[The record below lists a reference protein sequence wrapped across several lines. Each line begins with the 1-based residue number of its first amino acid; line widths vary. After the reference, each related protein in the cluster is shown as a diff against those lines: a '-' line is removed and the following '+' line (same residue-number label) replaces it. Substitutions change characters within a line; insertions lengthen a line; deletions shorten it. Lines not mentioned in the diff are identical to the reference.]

1 VTTFE
6 KDQVIYDVGDE
17 NQTFFFV
24 QKGFVKVGSVTEDG
38 HELIYDVRKAGD
50 IVGELCASGQLRR
63 DRAVALERTEVIAV
77 PLGEVLDIVQKNRHL
92 LQELVQ
98 ICCESLS
105 DAYDQLNTLAFSDTV
120 HRLVRV
126 LLRLGT
132 QLGHTS
138 GQRTELSAYLT
149 QEEIS
154 QMVAARRERVS
165 TAMNFLRN
173 RGNLAG
179 LPRLLPPIPWEAW
192 LDTSYRSKERPSL
205 SRRNQH
211 FGANAI
217 RVSKTTKTKTSSPL
231 TRPTSLE
238 MLKKSLR
245 LAGEI

>member
-1 VTTFE
+1 MRFGVRNQMTDSRESLDSATDLAVRNGPLSSALASMLRGKLCDLVLWNRRVTTFE
-6 KDQVIYDVGDE
+6 KDQVIYDLGDE
-17 NQTFFFV
+17 NQTLFFV

-63 DRAVALERTEVIAV
+63 DRAVALERTQVITV

-98 ICCESLS
+98 ICYESLS

-126 LLRLGT
+126 LLKLGE
-132 QLGHTS
+132 QLGQSS
-138 GQRTELSAYLT
+138 GQRTELSVYLT

-154 QMVAARRERVS
+154 QMVVARRERVS

-173 RGNLAG
+173 RGLVDYSHRGYLVLNLQA
-179 LPRLLPPIPWEAW
+179 LQNYA
-192 LDTSYRSKERPSL
+192 D
-205 SRRNQH
+205 
-211 FGANAI
+211 
-217 RVSKTTKTKTSSPL
+217 
-231 TRPTSLE
+231 
-238 MLKKSLR
+238 
-245 LAGEI
+245 

>member
-1 VTTFE
+1 MRFGVRNQMTNSRESLDSVADSGARNGALWSALASMFRGRLCDVVLWNRTVTTFE

-24 QKGFVKVGSVTEDG
+24 RKGFVKIGSVTEDG

-50 IVGELCASGQLRR
+50 IVGELCASGQRRR
-63 DRAVALERTEVIAV
+63 DRAVALERTQVIAV
-77 PLGEVLDIVQKNRHL
+77 PLGEVLDIVQENRHL

-126 LLRLGT
+126 LLKLGE
-132 QLGHTS
+132 QLGHSS

-154 QMVAARRERVS
+154 QMVVARRERVS

-173 RGNLAG
+173 RGLVDYSHRG
-179 LPRLLPPIPWEAW
+179 YLV
-192 LDTSYRSKERPSL
+192 LDLQALQNY
-205 SRRNQH
+205 
-211 FGANAI
+211 AD
-217 RVSKTTKTKTSSPL
+217 
-231 TRPTSLE
+231 
-238 MLKKSLR
+238 
-245 LAGEI
+245 